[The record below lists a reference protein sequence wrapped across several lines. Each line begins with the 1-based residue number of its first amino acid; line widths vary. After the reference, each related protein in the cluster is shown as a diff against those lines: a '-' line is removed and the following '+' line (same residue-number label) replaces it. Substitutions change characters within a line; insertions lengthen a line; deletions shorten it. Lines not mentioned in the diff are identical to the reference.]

1 MIYKKQSG
9 KLNLIF
15 KLLYLNSNFALNLGY
30 LNPALNNP
38 TQTHPR
44 TYKSSTNTGSEKL
57 VDINKYPACRNK
69 SIHVGSSTISAL
81 NWQCHHLLLAMRPL
95 HHLHIRVWQ
104 KHCLIAGPCRTTP
117 SELLCFYNKLLD
129 RYDAMM
135 DKLAVTLHKMERIV
149 LSITLQDRKR
159 NIWIHQE
166 TGVSNIINAIRKAE
180 HRWAG
185 QIAQLSNNGGT
196 IRATEW
202 TKRDWTRKIR
212 WRENLTRQFVPVWS
226 RLTKHRRLWD
236 RSREEFLCQE
246 WMQTLIM
253 MMMVL
258 MIRQTSKNYEDKV
271 NVRRLVGLHDCFR

>member
-1 MIYKKQSG
+1 
-9 KLNLIF
+9 
-15 KLLYLNSNFALNLGY
+15 
-30 LNPALNNP
+30 
-38 TQTHPR
+38 
-44 TYKSSTNTGSEKL
+44 
-57 VDINKYPACRNK
+57 
-69 SIHVGSSTISAL
+69 
-81 NWQCHHLLLAMRPL
+81 MRPL

-104 KHCLIAGPCRTTP
+104 KHCLIVGPCRTTP

-135 DKLAVTLHKMERIV
+135 DKLAVAQHKMERIV
-149 LSITLQDRKR
+149 LGITLRDQKQ
-159 NIWIHQE
+159 NTWIHQE
-166 TGVSNIINAIRKAE
+166 TGVSNIINAIRKAK

-185 QIAQLSNNGGT
+185 QIAQLSDNCGT
-196 IRATEW
+196 IRATER

-212 WRENLTRQFVPVWS
+212 WRDNLTRQFVPVWS

>member
-1 MIYKKQSG
+1 M
-9 KLNLIF
+9 IF

-44 TYKSSTNTGSEKL
+44 TYKSSTNTGSERL
-57 VDINKYPACRNK
+57 FNINKYPACEKKYICWKQYNK
-69 SIHVGSSTISAL
+69 STEVIMSTSAL
-81 NWQCHHLLLAMRPL
+81 GNETTTSSAYQG
-95 HHLHIRVWQ
+95 VTETS
-104 KHCLIAGPCRTTP
+104 LIAGPCRTTP

-135 DKLAVTLHKMERIV
+135 DKPAVTQHKMECIV
-149 LSITLQDRKR
+149 LGITLRDQKR

-166 TGVSNIINAIRKAE
+166 TGVSNIINAIRKAK

-185 QIAQLSNNGGT
+185 QIAQLSDNRGT

-212 WRENLTRQFVPVWS
+212 WRDNLIIQFVPVWS
-226 RLTKHRRLWD
+226 RLTKHRRPWD

-246 WMQTLIM
+246 
-253 MMMVL
+253 
-258 MIRQTSKNYEDKV
+258 
-271 NVRRLVGLHDCFR
+271 